1 MQTPFLPPYHIFL
14 CDLINSTL
22 RIYAATKSDIAEVSL
37 IGIPNYLI
45 LALFTIRN
53 MATDKIIL
61 SVMARVRFMIKNGES
76 VKLTGA
82 IGNLTSEAR

>member
-1 MQTPFLPPYHIFL
+1 MQTPFLRPYHIFL

-22 RIYAATKSDIAEVSL
+22 GIYAATKSDIAEVSL
-37 IGIPNYLI
+37 IGIQNYLI
-45 LALFTIRN
+45 LALFTIKN
-53 MATDKIIL
+53 MAADKIIL
-61 SVMARVRFMIKNGES
+61 SVMARVRFMIQNGES

>member
-22 RIYAATKSDIAEVSL
+22 RLYTATKSDIAEVSP

-45 LALFTIRN
+45 LALFTIKN
-53 MATDKIIL
+53 MAADKIIL

-82 IGNLTSEAR
+82 IGNLTL

>member
-1 MQTPFLPPYHIFL
+1 MQPPFLTPYHIFL

-37 IGIPNYLI
+37 IEIPNYLF
-45 LALFTIRN
+45 LALFSIKN
-53 MATDKIIL
+53 MAADKIIL

>member
-22 RIYAATKSDIAEVSL
+22 RIYAATKSDVAEGSL

-45 LALFTIRN
+45 LALFTIKN
-53 MATDKIIL
+53 MAADKIIL

>member
-37 IGIPNYLI
+37 IGIQNYLI
-45 LALFTIRN
+45 LALFTIKN
-53 MATDKIIL
+53 MAADKIIL
-61 SVMARVRFMIKNGES
+61 SVMARVRFMIQNGES